1 MGDADNINEYAEL
14 IRKNIPEPYKSY
26 IGVLGLEKFQQLIER
41 YGGTK
46 IYVPKPGLLERI
58 VTDHKIRN
66 EYNGKNISELSRKYD
81 LTRRT
86 VYKILAGRNGNGGHG
101 SEMQ

>member
-1 MGDADNINEYAEL
+1 MENTNNVNDHAEL
-14 IRKNIPEPYKSY
+14 IRENVPEPYKSY
-26 IGVLGLEKFQQLIER
+26 IDVLGLENFQQLIEK

-46 IYVPKPGLLERI
+46 IYIPKPGLLERI
-58 VTDHKIRN
+58 VTDHKIRT

-86 VYKILAGRNGNGGHG
+86 IYKILEGRNGISRHVADTH
-101 SEMQ
+101 